1 MDQGRPEA
9 LPTFGRS
16 ETERSL
22 LSGSKV
28 CVCPKD
34 SLTLKRNAFFFKK
47 RSLNLNLIPFDIFRW
62 PLESSRLPRSASAR
76 SLSPRRPREE
86 PKASDWQSLFVL
98 TGELGL
104 QQWQQLRK
112 LRDEQEEELLQNAMS
127 MDIKPERGE
136 GRET

>member
-1 MDQGRPEA
+1 M
-9 LPTFGRS
+9 
-16 ETERSL
+16 
-22 LSGSKV
+22 
-28 CVCPKD
+28 
-34 SLTLKRNAFFFKK
+34 
-47 RSLNLNLIPFDIFRW
+47 
-62 PLESSRLPRSASAR
+62 PRSASAR